1 MANSAPVIREGTF
14 VPLENATRGKKKE
27 EREQYSEW
35 TTIQRVGKI
44 KYIEDITR
52 WREDMNFIFE
62 WQNNILRTSAA
73 SE

>member
-35 TTIQRVGKI
+35 TTIQRVENTIASG
-44 KYIEDITR
+44 
-52 WREDMNFIFE
+52 
-62 WQNNILRTSAA
+62 QN
-73 SE
+73 